1 MVEYHIR
8 INELPACE
16 RPRERLKESGAA
28 SLSNS
33 ELLAIILR
41 TGTHSEN
48 VLGLANRLL
57 ARFGGLP
64 GLSRA
69 SFGELC
75 KEHGVGQAKAAQIK
89 ASLELGRRLVSAQPE
104 EKTAIRSPQDAANL
118 VMPDMAS
125 LQQEHLRVILL
136 NSKNQMIAIDEVYK
150 GNVNASTIRTSE
162 LFRSAV
168 RENCP
173 AVIVVHNHPSG
184 EPEPSSDDIAA
195 TEYIIKGGKALDIEV
210 LDHLIIG
217 NHKFVSLKERG
228 IIQ

>member
-1 MVEYHIR
+1 M
-8 INELPACE
+8 
-16 RPRERLKESGAA
+16 
-28 SLSNS
+28 
-33 ELLAIILR
+33 
-41 TGTHSEN
+41 
-48 VLGLANRLL
+48 
-57 ARFGGLP
+57 
-64 GLSRA
+64 
-69 SFGELC
+69 
-75 KEHGVGQAKAAQIK
+75 
-89 ASLELGRRLVSAQPE
+89 PE
-104 EKTAIRSPQDAANL
+104 
-118 VMPDMAS
+118 MAS

-150 GNVNASTIRTSE
+150 GSVNASTIRTSE

-195 TEYIIKGGKALDIEV
+195 TEHIIKGGKALDIPV

-217 NHKFVSLKERG
+217 NQKFVSLKERG

>member
-1 MVEYHIR
+1 MEYHIR
-8 INELPACE
+8 ISELPTSE
-16 RPRERLKESGAA
+16 RPRERLKQSGVT

-41 TGTHSEN
+41 TGTHAEN

-57 ARFGGLP
+57 VKFGGLP

-69 SFGELC
+69 SFNELC
-75 KEHGVGQAKAAQIK
+75 NEHGVGQAKAAQLK
-89 ASLELGRRLVSAQPE
+89 AAMELGRRSASTQTE
-104 EKTAIRSPQDAANL
+104 EKTTIRSPQDAASL
-118 VMPDMAS
+118 VMSDMGA
-125 LQQEHLRVILL
+125 LQQEHLRVMLL
-136 NSKNQMIAIDEVYK
+136 NSKNHLISIHEVYK

-184 EPEPSSDDIAA
+184 EPEPSNDDIIA
-195 TEYIIKGGKALDIEV
+195 TEHMIKGGKALDIEV
-210 LDHLIIG
+210 LDHIIIG
-217 NHKFVSLKERG
+217 NHKYVSLKERG
-228 IIQ
+228 IIS